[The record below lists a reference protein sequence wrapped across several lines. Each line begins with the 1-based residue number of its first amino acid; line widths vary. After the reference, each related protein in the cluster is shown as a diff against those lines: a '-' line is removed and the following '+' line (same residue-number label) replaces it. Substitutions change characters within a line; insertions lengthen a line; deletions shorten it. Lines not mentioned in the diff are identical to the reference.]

1 MALSREQVG
10 KLWRLAKY
18 MLPYWPLLLVAFVMM
33 LIYSAVHALPAYLT
47 KTLLDDVLGNAAVPA
62 EEKMSIL
69 STLCFVAGGAA
80 FLAGLSVFLKEYL
93 RQRVVQSTVVRI
105 RQEAGHYLLRMSME
119 YFDRRKVGDLMSRL
133 TNDINRTTQALY
145 FFTGDVV
152 QCPVLMLMA
161 LAVAIHHS
169 WQLTLICCVGL
180 PGLWWIFVRFG
191 RRIRHHSSKSLA
203 QLGHV
208 TESMQQMISGIEIVK
223 AFGLE
228 KQKAEEFRRENRL
241 YLRRVLN
248 VVRNKAA
255 SRALVEFSY
264 MMAVAGLIFLGGWL
278 TVHGYWGLTLGSL
291 MGFCAALA
299 TMYHPG
305 KRLARAYAL
314 MQEALPG
321 ATRVFQM
328 LDEKPQVKDAHD
340 AVVVDRVKG
349 KTVFEDVWFSYN
361 GGEPVLKG
369 VSFTVRP
376 GEVLAIVGPSGA
388 GKSTILN
395 LLLRFYDPVRG
406 RVLVDDR
413 DIRTVKRRSLLD
425 HIAVVTQ
432 DPFLFNTTVVENVHY
447 GKPGATREEVIA
459 ALEAAG
465 VAKEVEA
472 LEKGYD
478 TVVGER
484 GTRLS
489 GGQKQRVTIARALLR
504 DPAILLLDEAT
515 SNLDSESESVVQEA
529 LDRLMR
535 NRTCIVVAHRLSTAR
550 KADRILVLEEGF
562 VMEEGTHEELMAKGG
577 IYRRLFDLQHD
588 EDAMGARKS

>member
-1 MALSREQVG
+1 
-10 KLWRLAKY
+10 
-18 MLPYWPLLLVAFVMM
+18 
-33 LIYSAVHALPAYLT
+33 
-47 KTLLDDVLGNAAVPA
+47 
-62 EEKMSIL
+62 
-69 STLCFVAGGAA
+69 
-80 FLAGLSVFLKEYL
+80 
-93 RQRVVQSTVVRI
+93 
-105 RQEAGHYLLRMSME
+105 
-119 YFDRRKVGDLMSRL
+119 
-133 TNDINRTTQALY
+133 
-145 FFTGDVV
+145 
-152 QCPVLMLMA
+152 
-161 LAVAIHHS
+161 
-169 WQLTLICCVGL
+169 
-180 PGLWWIFVRFG
+180 
-191 RRIRHHSSKSLA
+191 
-203 QLGHV
+203 
-208 TESMQQMISGIEIVK
+208 
-223 AFGLE
+223 
-228 KQKAEEFRRENRL
+228 
-241 YLRRVLN
+241 
-248 VVRNKAA
+248 
-255 SRALVEFSY
+255 
-264 MMAVAGLIFLGGWL
+264 
-278 TVHGYWGLTLGSL
+278 
-291 MGFCAALA
+291 
-299 TMYHPG
+299 
-305 KRLARAYAL
+305 

-328 LDEKPQVKDAHD
+328 LDEKPQVKDVHD
-340 AVVVDRVKG
+340 AVVIDRVKG